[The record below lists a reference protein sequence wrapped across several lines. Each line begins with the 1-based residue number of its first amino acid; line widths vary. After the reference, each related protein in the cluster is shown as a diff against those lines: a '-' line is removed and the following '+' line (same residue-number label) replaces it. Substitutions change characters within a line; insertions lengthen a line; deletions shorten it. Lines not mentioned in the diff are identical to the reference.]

1 MSGASGTPSLINTI
15 TMNGSTQGGIIGG
28 VIEFVGIAATGV
40 AQNDWLVS
48 GVLNTTGIPVT
59 IFS

>member
-1 MSGASGTPSLINTI
+1 
-15 TMNGSTQGGIIGG
+15 MNGSTQGGIIGG